1 MFGVLL
7 AVAVFTFFFA
17 CHIAFSHLF
26 DVKMKEGALLGFMAA
41 AAVMHVLAFLAAP
54 APAFVALRVVP
65 WSVDCVSGLA
75 ALGFLILGYVEFWS
89 LVERS
94 FSLRILIDT
103 AASESGLTR
112 DQIAKQYSAGLGLDW
127 MIEKRIEDLVGS
139 RMVVPTGSGHRLS
152 QRGRLIA
159 CAFRVLQRAFAIA

>member
-7 AVAVFTFFFA
+7 AVAAFTVFFA
-17 CHIAFSHLF
+17 GHVAFSHLF
-26 DVKMKEGALLGFMAA
+26 DVRMKEGTLMGFMAA
-41 AAVMHVLAFLAAP
+41 AAVTHVLAWLATP
-54 APAFVALRVVP
+54 ATAFAAVRFVP

-75 ALGFLILGYVEFWS
+75 ALGFLILGYGEFWS

-112 DQIAKQYSAGLGLDW
+112 NQIAKQYSAGLGLDW
-127 MIEKRIEDLVGS
+127 MMEKRIEDLVGS
-139 RMVVPTGSGHRLS
+139 GMVVPTGSGHRLS
-152 QRGRLIA
+152 GCGRLVG
-159 CAFRVLQRAFAIA
+159 CALRVLQRAFAIA